1 MLRGNAGRDIQACG
15 RIKPVRP
22 ATAGV
27 SLVDE
32 RLGSAGEADERVRL
46 DVVELAGDHE
56 QVERVAELA
65 ARPVRFVAFWVA
77 TLLPFT
83 YPPLLAAGVVTTHRL
98 TFVALVC
105 LNAVAFVAGHGYKR
119 PD

>member
-65 ARPVRFVAFWVA
+65 VGERAQPVGRDDGVGQTLGGAYAARYSPGAQS
-77 TLLPFT
+77 
-83 YPPLLAAGVVTTHRL
+83 
-98 TFVALVC
+98 
-105 LNAVAFVAGHGYKR
+105 
-119 PD
+119 